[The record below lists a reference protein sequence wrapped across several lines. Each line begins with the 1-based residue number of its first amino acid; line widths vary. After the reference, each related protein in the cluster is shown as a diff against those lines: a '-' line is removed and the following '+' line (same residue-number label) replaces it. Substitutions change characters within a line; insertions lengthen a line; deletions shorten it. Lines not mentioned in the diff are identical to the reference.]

1 MRPSEL
7 GLVLAVVASGLLACN
22 GGIGVTDASSYSST
36 TQNPSSDPSNS
47 NSDSNSDPTTT
58 TSGTGTGSGSSGSG
72 ESGESS
78 GVVTSGPTSG
88 SSTGDTGSGTTSET
102 TGGLDAC
109 LDLGAN
115 DYGDCDAFL
124 GYAYDGTSC
133 RAFSG
138 CDCGPDCANFFASA
152 LDCATSCAALGGC
165 NEAAI
170 QPAFLAMGPIGIG
183 SYCDQVDTC
192 AVPNTDAATWLA
204 MLFPGLNC
212 EGVGACKQGE
222 ACQAQ
227 FAGMID
233 AAQWE
238 QLCAASLLP
247 NAELYCV
254 VFGP

>member
-58 TSGTGTGSGSSGSG
+58 TSGTGSGSSGSG

-152 LDCATSCAALGGC
+152 LDCATSCAALGVC
-165 NEAAI
+165 N
-170 QPAFLAMGPIGIG
+170 
-183 SYCDQVDTC
+183 
-192 AVPNTDAATWLA
+192 
-204 MLFPGLNC
+204 
-212 EGVGACKQGE
+212 
-222 ACQAQ
+222 
-227 FAGMID
+227 
-233 AAQWE
+233 
-238 QLCAASLLP
+238 
-247 NAELYCV
+247 
-254 VFGP
+254 